1 MALLPQPS
9 SEANRP
15 LELKDALHVLATGT
29 YADDPALHL
38 VVADAIR
45 AETAEQAKAWVMA
58 WPQSSILYQS
68 PVSTK
73 YWEGSSGVERAN
85 VPMFTV
91 ATMVRSLVPQI
102 MNGLFY
108 ENPPFQIEPRP
119 KTTKQ
124 AARAIGA
131 VITYQLEDIDFRQE
145 LEYGINNSL
154 IFGTGIWKW
163 GWETYTKERKVYQRK
178 NAPIVVK
185 GQPGMEDIKIP
196 ETDDDIEE
204 VIRTEYIDRPTFEHI
219 VNLRHILVDPGLN
232 VPDIRKGKFVI
243 HRRYVTFHDLDKL
256 RNRPGFTIPPQA
268 ELLALFFPPAEVP
281 DAAPSETAAQNPNW
295 DARAEPRYK
304 ETTEDPFS
312 KPLEILERWDNEKY
326 IVVLQKKLVICNDEN
341 PYGEIPFLS
350 IGWWDVPEAFWSMGL
365 GKTIGP
371 EQRLQ
376 QGVTNS
382 WLDNIALN
390 LQGVFTRVRG
400 KNIPTQP
407 IRISPGK
414 IIDVDEKDAMKP
426 LTRTD
431 AVPEAGSMLQASQ
444 ARAEQV
450 SGANELITQGS
461 LGGGG
466 RSSITRTAAGVNAL
480 SSGTSI
486 RIQDFVEKLAY
497 QVIIPFLYN
506 VQKMNAAM
514 LPLTTL
520 KSILSEELQQAYE
533 GDVLDLLN
541 ARVHFNIS
549 AASRLQARRNMAQA
563 LPIIIQFTMS
573 QQIIQSLAVEGKKV
587 NATEI
592 MRMLFEVSDWKNNK
606 EVIVNMT
613 EEDKQRFFAM
623 QPGAAKAMEL
633 QAKSQLQDK
642 AHEQKKEIVDEENT
656 ARAARQVLQE
666 SLKQRAEQPLSG
678 IPEQAISVPPVPV
691 TNLVG
696 A

>member
-38 VVADAIR
+38 VLADAIR

-68 PVSTK
+68 PTSTK
-73 YWEGSSGVERAN
+73 YWEGSAGTERAN
-85 VPMFTV
+85 VPIFTV

-124 AARAIGA
+124 AARAIGS
-131 VITYQLEDIDFRQE
+131 VITYQLENIDFRQE
-145 LEYGINNSL
+145 LEYGINNSA

-163 GWETYTKERKVYQRK
+163 GWETYTRERKVYQRK

-185 GQPGMEDIKIP
+185 GLPGMEDIKIP

-204 VIRTEYIDRPTFEHI
+204 VIQTEYIDQPTFEHI
-219 VNLRHILVDPGLN
+219 VNLRHVLVDPGLN

-256 RNRPGFTIPPQA
+256 RKRPGFNIPPQA

-281 DAAPSETAAQNPNW
+281 DAAPSETQAQNPMW
-295 DARAEPRYK
+295 DARAEPRYR

-312 KPLEILERWDNEKY
+312 KPLEVLERWDNEKY

-350 IGWWDVPEAFWSMGL
+350 VGWWDVPEAFWSMGL
-365 GKTIGP
+365 GKTIGA

-376 QGVTNS
+376 QGITNS
-382 WLDNIALN
+382 WLDNVALN

-407 IRISPGK
+407 VRISPGK
-414 IIDVDEKDAMKP
+414 IIDIEEKGGMEP
-426 LTRTD
+426 LKRSD

-497 QVIIPFLYN
+497 QVIVPFLYN

-520 KSILSEELQQAYE
+520 KAILSDELQQAYE

-541 ARVHFNIS
+541 ARVHFSIS

-606 EVIVNMT
+606 EVIVDMT
-613 EEDKQRFFAM
+613 EEDKKRFFAM

-633 QAKSQLQDK
+633 QAKAQLQDRAFQQK
-642 AHEQKKEIVDEENT
+642 QELVEQENVS
-656 ARAARQVLQE
+656 RAGREVLRE
-666 SLKQRAEQPLSG
+666 SLRQAPEVLSSEG
-678 IPEQAISVPPVPV
+678 AVPSV
-691 TNLVG
+691 TGL
-696 A
+696 